1 MIFLFFM
8 KRDFNELTLSSKV
21 WILNIGC
28 MKISLDKKIIIGFVF
43 NLLVVIASGLLFF
56 YRHSQQRSRAIELML
71 NWVESSLFVISILLL
86 IIVYFIIRSQLR
98 AKNLSIDALLENRQL
113 LQSIIDNTSNPIFI
127 KKINGEYLLINKQFE
142 MLFKITNQEILGKSD
157 YDFMPKN
164 SADAYANS
172 DFEVLKALRELKSEE
187 TIEQS
192 DGTHTY
198 IAVKFPL
205 YDIKGRIYAICGI
218 FTDITERKKTEQSLL
233 AADKFFNM
241 SVDILAIVSKDS
253 FIKINPA
260 TVTTL
265 GYSEKELLTQ
275 PFYTYMHPEDYEITR
290 KEVEKLQKGILTL
303 NFENRYICK
312 NGQVKTIIWSVFPEL
327 STGLL
332 YAVGRD
338 ITEHKEEEK
347 ALMAADN
354 FFNISFDMFVIINDD
369 KFIKVNPAFARILG
383 FDSKEVIDKPF
394 QEFTHPDDVAAF
406 RDIIIKLQLN
416 DSVISHRI
424 RNLCKNGSYKWID
437 WTSTIDIHT
446 GIIYAVA
453 KDVSE
458 LIEVENSLK
467 TANLFFDLAFDIL
480 MVADEEHFIK
490 INPTFSKT
498 LGYNKEDMA
507 HIKFMDLIHPEDK
520 QRTQDVIKRHLEGE
534 PIVNFRA
541 RFVCKDSSYRWLDL
555 NSNVDLSWRIFYSVG
570 RDVTKI
576 VELEN
581 EQKRVVNELYENEE
595 KLRLIVEN
603 ISEGII
609 VTNANKKIILAN
621 DMANEIFGIDDDAL
635 ITPDFT
641 AFFEIYY
648 PDGVAVFPSQNLPL
662 ERALK
667 GEVTTDLE
675 VVLVGLE
682 NNIKRRVLISGKP
695 LVDQNETVV
704 ATVITIKD
712 ISKYKQMEEELKE
725 TELKYRQLI
734 GFTKTNGK
742 HN

>member
-1 MIFLFFM
+1 MI
-8 KRDFNELTLSSKV
+8 RDFKALTFSNIV
-21 WILNIGC
+21 WILNSGY

-43 NLLVVIASGLLFF
+43 NLLVVFASGVLFF
-56 YRHSQQRSRAIELML
+56 YRHSQQRSRDIEVML
-71 NWVESSLFVISILLL
+71 NWVESSLFVVSILLL
-86 IIVYFIIRSQLR
+86 VIVFFIIRAQLR
-98 AKNLSIDALLENRQL
+98 AKNLSIDALLENKQL

-142 MLFKITNQEILGKSD
+142 TLFKITNQEILGKSD
-157 YDFMPKN
+157 YDFMPKTV
-164 SADAYANS
+164 ADAYANS

-192 DGTHTY
+192 DGMHTY

-218 FTDITERKKTEQSLL
+218 FTDITERKITEQSLL

-241 SVDILAIVSKDS
+241 SVDILAIVSKDT

-260 TVTTL
+260 TIATL
-265 GYSEKELLTQ
+265 GYSEQELLTHK
-275 PFYTYMHPEDYEITR
+275 FYDYMLPEDHEITR

-312 NGQVKTIIWSVFPEL
+312 NGQIKTIIWSVFPEL

-338 ITEHKEEEK
+338 ITEHKESEK
-347 ALMAADN
+347 ALMAAEN
-354 FFNISFDMFVIINDD
+354 FFNISFDMFVIIRED
-369 KFIKVNPAFARILG
+369 KFIKVNPAFYRILG
-383 FDSKEVIDKPF
+383 YDSSEILNNSY
-394 QEFTHPDDVAAF
+394 QEFTHPDDVAVF

-424 RNLCKNGSYKWID
+424 RNRCKNGDYKWLD
-437 WTSTIDIHT
+437 WTSTIDLHT

-458 LIEVENSLK
+458 LIQVENSLK

-498 LGYNKEDMA
+498 LGYNQEDMNR
-507 HIKFMDLIHPEDK
+507 IKFIDIIHPEDK
-520 QRTQDVIKRHLEGE
+520 KRTQEIIKKHLEGE

-541 RFVCKDSSYRWLDL
+541 RFVCKDGSYKWLDL

-581 EQKRVVNELYENEE
+581 EQKRVLNELYENEE
-595 KLRLIVEN
+595 KLRLVVEN

-609 VTNANKKIILAN
+609 VTNANRNVILAN
-621 DMANEIFGIDDDAL
+621 DMANEIFGLEEDAEISTDL
-635 ITPDFT
+635 T
-641 AFFEIYY
+641 AYFEIYY
-648 PDGVAVFPSQNLPL
+648 PDGVTVFPSQNLPM

-667 GEVTTDLE
+667 GEVTDDLE
-675 VVLVGLE
+675 IVLVSLE
-682 NNIKRRVLISGKP
+682 NNLKRRVLISGKP
-695 LVDQNETVV
+695 LVDQNVKVV
-704 ATVITIKD
+704 AVVITIKD
-712 ISKYKQMEEELKE
+712 ISKYKQMEEDLKE
-725 TELKYRQLI
+725 SELKYRQLI
-734 GFTKTNGK
+734 GFTKSDGK
-742 HN
+742 VK

>member
-1 MIFLFFM
+1 
-8 KRDFNELTLSSKV
+8 
-21 WILNIGC
+21 

-43 NLLVVIASGLLFF
+43 NLLVVFASGFLFF
-56 YRHSQQRSRAIELML
+56 YRHYQQPSRAIEVML
-71 NWVESSLFVISILLL
+71 NWVEPILFVLSIVLL
-86 IIVYFIIRSQLR
+86 IIVFIIIRAQLR
-98 AKNLSIDALLENRQL
+98 AKNVSIDALLENKQL

-142 MLFKITNQEILGKSD
+142 TLFKITNQEILGKSD
-157 YDFMPKN
+157 YDFMSKTV
-164 SADAYANS
+164 ADAYANS

-192 DGTHTY
+192 DGMHTY

-241 SVDILAIVSKDS
+241 SVDILAIVSKDT

-260 TVTTL
+260 TVAIL
-265 GYSEKELLTQ
+265 GYSEQELLTHK
-275 PFYTYMHPEDYEITR
+275 FFDYMLPEDHEITR

-312 NGQVKTIIWSVFPEL
+312 NGQIKTIIWSVFPEL

-338 ITEHKEEEK
+338 ITEHKEAEK
-347 ALMAADN
+347 ALMAAEN
-354 FFNISFDMFVIINDD
+354 FFNISFDMFVIIKED
-369 KFIKVNPAFARILG
+369 KFIKVNPAFNRILG
-383 FDSKEVIDKPF
+383 YDSNEILNKSY
-394 QEFTHPDDVAAF
+394 QEFMHPDDVATF

-424 RNLCKNGSYKWID
+424 RNRCKNGDYKWLD
-437 WTSTIDIHT
+437 WTSTIDLHS

-458 LIEVENSLK
+458 LIQVENSLK

-498 LGYNKEDMA
+498 LGYNQEDMNR
-507 HIKFMDLIHPEDK
+507 IKFIDIIHPEDK
-520 QRTQDVIKRHLEGE
+520 KRTQEIIKKHLEGD
-534 PIVNFRA
+534 PIINFRA
-541 RFVCKDSSYRWLDL
+541 RFVCKDGSYKWLDL

-581 EQKRVVNELYENEE
+581 EQKRVLNELYENEE
-595 KLRLIVEN
+595 KLRLVVEN

-621 DMANEIFGIDDDAL
+621 DMANEIFGIEDDAL
-635 ITPDFT
+635 ITPDFN
-641 AFFEIYY
+641 AYFEIYY
-648 PDGVAVFPSQNLPL
+648 PDGVTVFPSQNLPM

-667 GEVTTDLE
+667 GEVSDDLE
-675 VVLVGLE
+675 VVLVGHE
-682 NNIKRRVLISGKP
+682 NNLKRRVLISGKP
-695 LVDQNETVV
+695 LVDQNENVV
-704 ATVITIKD
+704 AAVITIKD
-712 ISKYKQMEEELKE
+712 ISKYKQMEEDLKE
-725 TELKYRQLI
+725 SELKYRQLI
-734 GFTKTNGK
+734 GFTKSNGK
-742 HN
+742 VK

>member
-1 MIFLFFM
+1 
-8 KRDFNELTLSSKV
+8 
-21 WILNIGC
+21 

-43 NLLVVIASGLLFF
+43 NLLVVFASGLLFF
-56 YRHSQQRSRAIELML
+56 YRHYQQPSRAIEAML
-71 NWVESSLFVISILLL
+71 NWVEPILFVLSFVLL
-86 IIVYFIIRSQLR
+86 IIVFIIIRAQLR
-98 AKNLSIDALLENRQL
+98 AKNLSIDALLENKQL

-142 MLFKITNQEILGKSD
+142 TLFKITNQEILGKSD
-157 YDFMPKN
+157 YDFMPKTV
-164 SADAYANS
+164 ADTYANT

-241 SVDILAIVSKDS
+241 SLDILAIVSKDT

-260 TVTTL
+260 TVAIL
-265 GYSEKELLTQ
+265 GYSEQELLTHK
-275 PFYTYMHPEDYEITR
+275 FFDYMLPEDHEISR

-312 NGQVKTIIWSVFPEL
+312 NGQIKTIIWSVFPEL

-338 ITEHKEEEK
+338 ITEHKVEEK
-347 ALMAADN
+347 ALVSAEN
-354 FFNISFDMFVIINDD
+354 FFNISFDMFVIIEDD

-406 RDIIIKLQLN
+406 KEIIIKLQLN

-424 RNLCKNGSYKWID
+424 RNKCKNGDYKWLD
-437 WTSTIDIHT
+437 WTSTIDLHT

-458 LIEVENSLK
+458 LIQVENSLK

-498 LGYNKEDMA
+498 LGYNQEDMNR
-507 HIKFMDLIHPEDK
+507 IKFIDIIHPEDK
-520 QRTQDVIKRHLEGE
+520 KRTQDIIKKHLEGD
-534 PIVNFRA
+534 PIINFRA
-541 RFVCKDSSYRWLDL
+541 RFVCKDGSYKWLDL
-555 NSNVDLSWRIFYSVG
+555 NSNIDLSWRIFYSVG

-581 EQKRVVNELYENEE
+581 EQKRVLDELYQNEE
-595 KLRLIVEN
+595 KLRLVVEN

-635 ITPDFT
+635 ITPDFN
-641 AFFEIYY
+641 AYFEIYY
-648 PDGVAVFPSQNLPL
+648 PDGVTVFPSQNLPM

-667 GEVTTDLE
+667 GEVSNDLE
-675 VVLVGLE
+675 VVLVGHE
-682 NNIKRRVLISGKP
+682 NNLKRRVLISGKP
-695 LVDQNETVV
+695 LVDQNDNVV
-704 ATVITIKD
+704 AAVITIKD
-712 ISKYKQMEEELKE
+712 ISKYKQMEEDLKE
-725 TELKYRQLI
+725 SELKYRQLI
-734 GFTKTNGK
+734 GFTKTNEK
-742 HN
+742 QK

>member
-1 MIFLFFM
+1 
-8 KRDFNELTLSSKV
+8 
-21 WILNIGC
+21 
-28 MKISLDKKIIIGFVF
+28 MKIALDKKIVIGFII
-43 NLLVVIASGLLFF
+43 NLLVVFTSGLLFV
-56 YRHSQQRSRAIELML
+56 YRNFEQRNQELLLIL
-71 NWVESSLFVISILLL
+71 NWVESVLFVLSIALL
-86 IIVYFIIRSQLR
+86 IIVFIIIRAQLR
-98 AKNLSIDALLENRQL
+98 AKNLSIDALLENKQL

-142 MLFKITNQEILGKSD
+142 TLFKITNQEVLGKSD
-157 YDFMPKN
+157 YDFMPK
-164 SADAYANS
+164 SVADAYANS

-198 IAVKFPL
+198 FAVKFPL

-218 FTDITERKKTEQSLL
+218 FTDITERKKTEHSLL

-241 SVDILAIVSKDS
+241 SLDILAIVSKDT

-260 TVTTL
+260 TVATL
-265 GYSEKELLTQ
+265 GYTEQELLSKS
-275 PFYTYMHPEDYEITR
+275 FYTYMLPEDHEISR
-290 KEVEKLQKGILTL
+290 KEVEKLQKGILTM
-303 NFENRYICK
+303 NFENRFICK
-312 NGQVKTIIWSVFPEL
+312 NGQIKTIIWSVFPEL

-338 ITEHKEEEK
+338 ITEQKEAQK
-347 ALMAADN
+347 ALMAAEN
-354 FFNISFDMFVIINDD
+354 FFNISFDMFVIIRDD
-369 KFIKVNPAFARILG
+369 KFIKVNPAFNRILG
-383 FDSKEVIDKPF
+383 YDSNEILNKSY
-394 QEFTHPDDVAAF
+394 QEFTHPDDVAVF

-424 RNLCKNGSYKWID
+424 RNQCKNGDYKWLD
-437 WTSTIDIHT
+437 WTSTIDLHT

-458 LIEVENSLK
+458 LIQVENSLK
-467 TANLFFDLAFDIL
+467 TANLFFDLAFDVL

-498 LGYNKEDMA
+498 LGYKQQDMNK
-507 HIKFMDLIHPEDK
+507 IKFIDIIHPDDK
-520 QRTQDVIKRHLEGE
+520 QRTQEIIKKHLEGE
-534 PIVNFRA
+534 PIINFRA
-541 RFVCKDSSYRWLDL
+541 RFVCKDGSYKWLDL
-555 NSNVDLSWRIFYSVG
+555 NSNIDLSWRIFYSVG

-581 EQKRVVNELYENEE
+581 EQKRVLNELYENEE
-595 KLRLIVEN
+595 KLRLVLEN

-621 DMANEIFGIDDDAL
+621 DMANEIFGIEDDAL
-635 ITPDFT
+635 ITPDFS
-641 AFFEIYY
+641 AYFEIYY
-648 PDGVAVFPSQNLPL
+648 PDGITIFPSQNLPM
-662 ERALK
+662 EKAMK
-667 GEVTTDLE
+667 GEISNDLE

-695 LVDQNETVV
+695 LVDQNNNVV
-704 ATVITIKD
+704 AAVITIKD
-712 ISKYKQMEEELKE
+712 ISKYKQMEEDLKE
-725 TELKYRQLI
+725 SELKYRQLI
-734 GFTKTNGK
+734 GFTKSNGGVK
-742 HN
+742 

>member
-1 MIFLFFM
+1 
-8 KRDFNELTLSSKV
+8 
-21 WILNIGC
+21 
-28 MKISLDKKIIIGFVF
+28 MKISLDKKIVIGFII
-43 NLLVVIASGLLFF
+43 NLLVVITSGLLFF
-56 YRHSQQRSRAIELML
+56 YRNFEQRNQELLLIL
-71 NWVESSLFVISILLL
+71 NWVESILFVLSIVLL
-86 IIVYFIIRSQLR
+86 IIVFIIIRAQLR
-98 AKNLSIDALLENRQL
+98 AKNLSIDALLENKQL

-142 MLFKITNQEILGKSD
+142 TLFKITNQEILGKSD
-157 YDFMPKN
+157 YDFMPKTI
-164 SADAYANS
+164 ADAYANS

-218 FTDITERKKTEQSLL
+218 FTDITERKKTEHSLL

-241 SVDILAIVSKDS
+241 SVDILAIVSKDT

-260 TVTTL
+260 TLATL
-265 GYSEKELLTQ
+265 GYTEQELLSK
-275 PFYTYMHPEDYEITR
+275 PFYTYMLPEDHEISR
-290 KEVEKLQKGILTL
+290 KEVEKLQKGILTM
-303 NFENRYICK
+303 NFENRFICK
-312 NGQVKTIIWSVFPEL
+312 NGQIKTIIWSVFPEL

-338 ITEHKEEEK
+338 ITEHKEVEN
-347 ALMAADN
+347 ALMAAEN
-354 FFNISFDMFVIINDD
+354 FFNISFDMFVIIKDD
-369 KFIKVNPAFARILG
+369 KFVKVNPAFYRILG
-383 FDSKEVIDKPF
+383 YDSNEILNKLY
-394 QEFTHPDDVAAF
+394 QEFTHPDDVAVF

-424 RNLCKNGSYKWID
+424 RNRCKNGDYKWLD
-437 WTSTIDIHT
+437 WTSTIDLHT

-458 LIEVENSLK
+458 LIQVENSLK

-498 LGYNKEDMA
+498 LGYNQEDMNR
-507 HIKFMDLIHPEDK
+507 IKFIDIIHPDDK
-520 QRTQDVIKRHLEGE
+520 QRTQEIIKKHLEGE
-534 PIVNFRA
+534 PIINFRA
-541 RFVCKDSSYRWLDL
+541 RFVCKDGSYKWLDL

-570 RDVTKI
+570 RDVSKI

-581 EQKRVVNELYENEE
+581 EQKRVLNELYENEE
-595 KLRLIVEN
+595 KLRLVVEN

-621 DMANEIFGIDDDAL
+621 DKANEIFGIEDDAL
-635 ITPDFT
+635 ITPDFN
-641 AFFEIYY
+641 AYFEIYY
-648 PDGVAVFPSQNLPL
+648 PDGVTVFPSQNLPM
-662 ERALK
+662 ERAMK
-667 GEVTTDLE
+667 GEVSDDLE

-682 NNIKRRVLISGKP
+682 NNINRRVLISGKP
-695 LVDQNETVV
+695 LVDQNDNVV
-704 ATVITIKD
+704 AAVITIKD
-712 ISKYKQMEEELKE
+712 ISKYKQLEEDLKE
-725 TELKYRQLI
+725 SELKYRQLI
-734 GFTKTNGK
+734 GFTKRNGGVK
-742 HN
+742 

>member
-1 MIFLFFM
+1 
-8 KRDFNELTLSSKV
+8 
-21 WILNIGC
+21 
-28 MKISLDKKIIIGFVF
+28 MKIALDKKIVIGFII
-43 NLLVVIASGLLFF
+43 NLLVVFTSGLLFV
-56 YRHSQQRSRAIELML
+56 YRNFEQRNQELLLIL
-71 NWVESSLFVISILLL
+71 NWVESVLFVLSIALL
-86 IIVYFIIRSQLR
+86 IIVFIIIRAQLR
-98 AKNLSIDALLENRQL
+98 AKNLSIDALLENKQL

-142 MLFKITNQEILGKSD
+142 TLFKITNQEVLGKSD
-157 YDFMPKN
+157 YDFMPK
-164 SADAYANS
+164 SVADAYANS

-198 IAVKFPL
+198 FAVKFPL

-218 FTDITERKKTEQSLL
+218 FTDITERKKTEHSLL

-241 SVDILAIVSKDS
+241 SLDILAIVSNDT

-260 TVTTL
+260 TVSTL
-265 GYSEKELLTQ
+265 GYTEQELLTK
-275 PFYTYMHPEDYEITR
+275 PFYTYMHPDDHEITR
-290 KEVEKLQKGILTL
+290 KEVGKLQKGILTL
-303 NFENRYICK
+303 NFENRYICS
-312 NGQVKTIIWSVFPEL
+312 NGQIKTIIWSVFPEL

-338 ITEHKEEEK
+338 ITEQKEAQK
-347 ALMAADN
+347 ALMAAEN
-354 FFNISFDMFVIINDD
+354 FFNISFDMFVIIRDN
-369 KFIKVNPAFARILG
+369 KFIKVNPAFNRILG
-383 FDSKEVIDKPF
+383 YDSNEILNKSYL
-394 QEFTHPDDVAAF
+394 EFTHPDDISVF

-424 RNLCKNGSYKWID
+424 RNQCKNGDYKWLD
-437 WTSTIDIHT
+437 WTSTIDLHT

-458 LIEVENSLK
+458 LIQVENSLK
-467 TANLFFDLAFDIL
+467 TANLFFDLAFDVL

-498 LGYNKEDMA
+498 LGYKQQDMNK
-507 HIKFMDLIHPEDK
+507 IKFIDIIHPDDK
-520 QRTQDVIKRHLEGE
+520 QRTQEIIKKHLEGE
-534 PIVNFRA
+534 PIINFRA
-541 RFVCKDSSYRWLDL
+541 RFVCKDGSYKWLDL
-555 NSNVDLSWRIFYSVG
+555 NSNIDLSWRIFYSVG

-581 EQKRVVNELYENEE
+581 EQKRVLNELYENEE
-595 KLRLIVEN
+595 KLRLVLEN

-621 DMANEIFGIDDDAL
+621 DMANEIFGIEDDAL
-635 ITPDFT
+635 ITPDFS
-641 AFFEIYY
+641 AYFEIYY
-648 PDGVAVFPSQNLPL
+648 PDGITIFPSQNLPM
-662 ERALK
+662 EKAMK
-667 GEVTTDLE
+667 GEISNDLE

-695 LVDQNETVV
+695 LVDQNNNVV
-704 ATVITIKD
+704 AAVITIKD
-712 ISKYKQMEEELKE
+712 ISKYKQMEEDLKE
-725 TELKYRQLI
+725 SELKYRQLI
-734 GFTKTNGK
+734 GFTKSNGGVK
-742 HN
+742 

>member
-1 MIFLFFM
+1 
-8 KRDFNELTLSSKV
+8 
-21 WILNIGC
+21 

-43 NLLVVIASGLLFF
+43 NLLVVFASGLLFF
-56 YRHSQQRSRAIELML
+56 YRHYQQPSRAIEVML
-71 NWVESSLFVISILLL
+71 NWVEPILFVLSFVLL
-86 IIVYFIIRSQLR
+86 IIVFIIIRAQLR
-98 AKNLSIDALLENRQL
+98 AKNVSIDALLENKQL

-142 MLFKITNQEILGKSD
+142 TLFKITNLEILGKSD

-218 FTDITERKKTEQSLL
+218 FTDITERKKTEHSLL

-241 SVDILAIVSKDS
+241 SVDILAIVSKDT

-260 TVTTL
+260 TVAIL
-265 GYSEKELLTQ
+265 GYSEQELLTHK
-275 PFYTYMHPEDYEITR
+275 FFDYMLPEDHEITR

-312 NGQVKTIIWSVFPEL
+312 NGQIKTIIWSVFPEL

-338 ITEHKEEEK
+338 ITEHKEAEK
-347 ALMAADN
+347 ALMAAEN
-354 FFNISFDMFVIINDD
+354 FFNISFDMFVIIKDD
-369 KFIKVNPAFARILG
+369 KFIKVNPAFNRILG
-383 FDSKEVIDKPF
+383 YDSKEIINKSY
-394 QEFTHPDDVAAF
+394 QEFMHPDDVAAF

-424 RNLCKNGSYKWID
+424 RNRCKNGEYKWLD
-437 WTSTIDIHT
+437 WTSTIDLHT

-458 LIEVENSLK
+458 IIQVENSLK

-480 MVADEEHFIK
+480 MVANEEHFIK

-498 LGYNKEDMA
+498 LGYNQEDMNR
-507 HIKFMDLIHPEDK
+507 IKFIDIIHPEDK
-520 QRTQDVIKRHLEGE
+520 KRTQEIIKKHLEGE
-534 PIVNFRA
+534 PIMNFRA
-541 RFVCKDSSYRWLDL
+541 RFVCKDGSYKWLDL

-581 EQKRVVNELYENEE
+581 EQKRVLNELYENEE
-595 KLRLIVEN
+595 KLRLVVEN

-609 VTNANKKIILAN
+609 VTNANRKVILAN
-621 DMANEIFGIDDDAL
+621 DMANEIFGIEDDAL
-635 ITPDFT
+635 ITPDFS
-641 AFFEIYY
+641 AYFEIYY
-648 PDGVAVFPSQNLPL
+648 PDGGTVFPSQNLPL

-667 GEVTTDLE
+667 GEVSDDLE
-675 VVLVGLE
+675 VVLVGHE
-682 NNIKRRVLISGKP
+682 NNLKRRVLISGKP
-695 LVDQNETVV
+695 LVDQNENVV
-704 ATVITIKD
+704 AAVITIKD
-712 ISKYKQMEEELKE
+712 ISKYKQMEEDLKE

-734 GFTKTNGK
+734 GFTKTNSGLK
-742 HN
+742 

>member
-1 MIFLFFM
+1 
-8 KRDFNELTLSSKV
+8 
-21 WILNIGC
+21 
-28 MKISLDKKIIIGFVF
+28 MKIALDKKIVIGFII
-43 NLLVVIASGLLFF
+43 NLLVVFTSGLLFV
-56 YRHSQQRSRAIELML
+56 YRNFEQRNQELLLIL
-71 NWVESSLFVISILLL
+71 NWVESVLFVLSIALL
-86 IIVYFIIRSQLR
+86 IIVFIIIRAQLR
-98 AKNLSIDALLENRQL
+98 AKNLSIDALLENKQL

-142 MLFKITNQEILGKSD
+142 TLFKITNQEVLGKSD
-157 YDFMPKN
+157 YDFMPK
-164 SADAYANS
+164 SVADAYANS

-198 IAVKFPL
+198 FAVKFPL

-218 FTDITERKKTEQSLL
+218 FTDITERKKTEHSLL

-241 SVDILAIVSKDS
+241 SLDILAIVSNDT

-260 TVTTL
+260 TVSTL
-265 GYSEKELLTQ
+265 GYTEQELLTK
-275 PFYTYMHPEDYEITR
+275 PFYTYMHPDDHEITR
-290 KEVEKLQKGILTL
+290 KEVGKLQKGILTL
-303 NFENRYICK
+303 NFENRYICS
-312 NGQVKTIIWSVFPEL
+312 NGQIKTIIWSVFPEL

-338 ITEHKEEEK
+338 ITEQKEAQK
-347 ALMAADN
+347 ALMAAEN
-354 FFNISFDMFVIINDD
+354 FFNISFDMFVIIRDN
-369 KFIKVNPAFARILG
+369 KFIKVNPAFNRILG
-383 FDSKEVIDKPF
+383 YDSNEILNKSY
-394 QEFTHPDDVAAF
+394 QEFTHPDDISVF

-424 RNLCKNGSYKWID
+424 RNQCKNGDYKWLD
-437 WTSTIDIHT
+437 WTSTIDLHT

-458 LIEVENSLK
+458 LIQVENSLK
-467 TANLFFDLAFDIL
+467 TANLFFDLAFDVL

-498 LGYNKEDMA
+498 LGYKQQDMNK
-507 HIKFMDLIHPEDK
+507 IKFIDIIHPDDK
-520 QRTQDVIKRHLEGE
+520 QRTQEIIKKHLEGE
-534 PIVNFRA
+534 PIINFRA
-541 RFVCKDSSYRWLDL
+541 RFVCKDGSYKWLDL
-555 NSNVDLSWRIFYSVG
+555 NSNIDLSWRIFYSVG

-581 EQKRVVNELYENEE
+581 EQKRVLNELYENEE
-595 KLRLIVEN
+595 KLRLVLEN

-621 DMANEIFGIDDDAL
+621 DMANEIFGIEDDAL
-635 ITPDFT
+635 ITPDFS
-641 AFFEIYY
+641 AYFEIYY
-648 PDGVAVFPSQNLPL
+648 PDGITIFPSQNLPM
-662 ERALK
+662 EKAMK
-667 GEVTTDLE
+667 GEISNDLE

-695 LVDQNETVV
+695 LVDQNNNVV
-704 ATVITIKD
+704 AAVITIKD
-712 ISKYKQMEEELKE
+712 ISKYKQMEEDLKE
-725 TELKYRQLI
+725 SELKYRQLI
-734 GFTKTNGK
+734 GFTKSNGGVK
-742 HN
+742 

>member
-1 MIFLFFM
+1 
-8 KRDFNELTLSSKV
+8 
-21 WILNIGC
+21 

-43 NLLVVIASGLLFF
+43 NLLVVFASGLLFF
-56 YRHSQQRSRAIELML
+56 YRHYQQPSRAIEAML
-71 NWVESSLFVISILLL
+71 NWVEPILFVLSIVLLV
-86 IIVYFIIRSQLR
+86 IVFIIIRAQLR
-98 AKNLSIDALLENRQL
+98 AKNVSIDALLENKQL

-142 MLFKITNQEILGKSD
+142 TLFKITNLEILGKSD

-192 DGTHTY
+192 DGMHTY

-218 FTDITERKKTEQSLL
+218 FTDITERKKTELSLL

-241 SVDILAIVSKDS
+241 SVDILAIVSKDT

-260 TVTTL
+260 TVVIL
-265 GYSEKELLTQ
+265 GYSEQELLTHK
-275 PFYTYMHPEDYEITR
+275 FFDYMLPEDHEITR

-312 NGQVKTIIWSVFPEL
+312 NGQIKTIIWSVFPEL

-338 ITEHKEEEK
+338 ITEHKEAEK
-347 ALMAADN
+347 ALMAAEN
-354 FFNISFDMFVIINDD
+354 FFNISFDMFVIIKDD
-369 KFIKVNPAFARILG
+369 KFIKVNPAFNRILG
-383 FDSKEVIDKPF
+383 YDSKEIINKSY
-394 QEFTHPDDVAAF
+394 QEFMHPDDVAAF

-424 RNLCKNGSYKWID
+424 RNRCKNGEYKWLD
-437 WTSTIDIHT
+437 WTSTIDLHT

-458 LIEVENSLK
+458 IIQVENSLK

-480 MVADEEHFIK
+480 MVANEEHFIK

-498 LGYNKEDMA
+498 LGYNQEDMNR
-507 HIKFMDLIHPEDK
+507 IKFIDIIHPEDK
-520 QRTQDVIKRHLEGE
+520 KRTQEIIKKHLEGE
-534 PIVNFRA
+534 PIMNFRA
-541 RFVCKDSSYRWLDL
+541 RFVCKDGSYKWLDL
-555 NSNVDLSWRIFYSVG
+555 NSNIDLSWRIFYSVG

-581 EQKRVVNELYENEE
+581 EQKRVLNELYENEE
-595 KLRLIVEN
+595 KLRLVVEN

-609 VTNANKKIILAN
+609 VTNANRKVILAN
-621 DMANEIFGIDDDAL
+621 DMANKIFGLEEDVEIS
-635 ITPDFT
+635 TDFT
-641 AFFEIYY
+641 TYFEIYY
-648 PDGVAVFPSQNLPL
+648 PDEVTVFPSQNLPM

-667 GEVTTDLE
+667 GEVTNDLE

-695 LVDQNETVV
+695 LVDQNENVV
-704 ATVITIKD
+704 AAVITIKD
-712 ISKYKQMEEELKE
+712 ISKYKQMEEDLKE
-725 TELKYRQLI
+725 SELKYRQLI
-734 GFTKTNGK
+734 GFTKSDGK
-742 HN
+742 LK

>member
-1 MIFLFFM
+1 
-8 KRDFNELTLSSKV
+8 
-21 WILNIGC
+21 

-43 NLLVVIASGLLFF
+43 NLLVVFASGLLFF
-56 YRHSQQRSRAIELML
+56 YRHYQQPSRAIEVML
-71 NWVESSLFVISILLL
+71 NWVEPILFVLSIVLL
-86 IIVYFIIRSQLR
+86 IIVFIIIRAQLR
-98 AKNLSIDALLENRQL
+98 AKNLSIDALLENKQL

-142 MLFKITNQEILGKSD
+142 TLFKITNQEILGKSD
-157 YDFMPKN
+157 YDFMPKTV
-164 SADAYANS
+164 ADAYANS

-192 DGTHTY
+192 DGMHTY

-205 YDIKGRIYAICGI
+205 YDTKGRIYAICGI
-218 FTDITERKKTEQSLL
+218 FTDITERKKTEHSLL

-241 SVDILAIVSKDS
+241 SVDILAIVSKDT

-260 TVTTL
+260 TLATL
-265 GYSEKELLTQ
+265 GYSEQELLMHK
-275 PFYTYMHPEDYEITR
+275 FYDYMLPEDHEISR

-312 NGQVKTIIWSVFPEL
+312 NGQIKTIIWSVFPEL

-338 ITEHKEEEK
+338 ITEHKEAEK
-347 ALMAADN
+347 ALMAAEN
-354 FFNISFDMFVIINDD
+354 FFNISFDMFVIIRED
-369 KFIKVNPAFARILG
+369 KFIKVNPAFYRIFG
-383 FDSKEVIDKPF
+383 YDSSEILNKSY
-394 QEFTHPDDVAAF
+394 QEFTHPDDVAVF

-424 RNLCKNGSYKWID
+424 RNRCKNGDYKWLD
-437 WTSTIDIHT
+437 WTSTIDLHT

-458 LIEVENSLK
+458 LIQVENSLK

-498 LGYNKEDMA
+498 LGYNQEDMNR
-507 HIKFMDLIHPEDK
+507 IKFIDIIHPEDK
-520 QRTQDVIKRHLEGE
+520 KRTQEIIKKHLEGE
-534 PIVNFRA
+534 PIMNFRA
-541 RFVCKDSSYRWLDL
+541 RFVCKDGSYKWLDL
-555 NSNVDLSWRIFYSVG
+555 NSNIDLSWRIFYSVG

-581 EQKRVVNELYENEE
+581 EQKRVLNELYENEE
-595 KLRLIVEN
+595 KLRLVVEN

-609 VTNANKKIILAN
+609 VTNANRNVILAN
-621 DMANEIFGIDDDAL
+621 DMANEIFGIEDDAL
-635 ITPDFT
+635 ITTDFS

-648 PDGVAVFPSQNLPL
+648 PDGVTVFPSQNLPI

-667 GEVTTDLE
+667 GEITDDLE

-695 LVDQNETVV
+695 LVDQNGKVV
-704 ATVITIKD
+704 AVVITIKD
-712 ISKYKQMEEELKE
+712 ISKYKQMEEDLKE
-725 TELKYRQLI
+725 SELKYRQLI
-734 GFTKTNGK
+734 GFTKSDGK
-742 HN
+742 LK

>member
-1 MIFLFFM
+1 
-8 KRDFNELTLSSKV
+8 
-21 WILNIGC
+21 
-28 MKISLDKKIIIGFVF
+28 MKISLDKKIVIGFII
-43 NLLVVIASGLLFF
+43 NLLVVITSGLLFF
-56 YRHSQQRSRAIELML
+56 YRNFEQRNQELLLIL
-71 NWVESSLFVISILLL
+71 NWVESILFVLSIVLL
-86 IIVYFIIRSQLR
+86 IIVFIIIRAQLR
-98 AKNLSIDALLENRQL
+98 AKNLSIDALLENKQL

-142 MLFKITNQEILGKSD
+142 TLFKITNQEILGKSD
-157 YDFMPKN
+157 YDFMPKTI
-164 SADAYANS
+164 ADAYANS

-218 FTDITERKKTEQSLL
+218 FTDITERKKTEHSLL

-241 SVDILAIVSKDS
+241 SVDILAIVSKDT

-260 TVTTL
+260 TLATL
-265 GYSEKELLTQ
+265 GYTEQELLSK
-275 PFYTYMHPEDYEITR
+275 PFYTYMLPEDHEISR
-290 KEVEKLQKGILTL
+290 KEVEKLQKGILTM
-303 NFENRYICK
+303 NFENRFICK
-312 NGQVKTIIWSVFPEL
+312 NGQIKTIIWSVFPEL

-338 ITEHKEEEK
+338 ITEHKEVEN
-347 ALMAADN
+347 ALMAAEN
-354 FFNISFDMFVIINDD
+354 FFNISFDMFVIIKDD
-369 KFIKVNPAFARILG
+369 KFVKVNPAFYRILG
-383 FDSKEVIDKPF
+383 YDSNEILNKLY
-394 QEFTHPDDVAAF
+394 QEFTHPDDVAVF

-424 RNLCKNGSYKWID
+424 RNRCKNGDYKWLD
-437 WTSTIDIHT
+437 WTSTIDLHT

-458 LIEVENSLK
+458 LIQVENSLK

-498 LGYNKEDMA
+498 LGYNQEDMNR
-507 HIKFMDLIHPEDK
+507 IKFIDIIHPDDK
-520 QRTQDVIKRHLEGE
+520 QRTQEIIKKHLEGE
-534 PIVNFRA
+534 PIINFRA
-541 RFVCKDSSYRWLDL
+541 RFVCKDGSYRWLDL

-570 RDVTKI
+570 RDVSKI

-581 EQKRVVNELYENEE
+581 EQKRVLNELYENEE
-595 KLRLIVEN
+595 KLRLVVEN

-621 DMANEIFGIDDDAL
+621 DKANEIFGIEDDAL
-635 ITPDFT
+635 ITPDFN
-641 AFFEIYY
+641 AYFEIYY
-648 PDGVAVFPSQNLPL
+648 PDGVTVFPSQNLPM
-662 ERALK
+662 ERAMK
-667 GEVTTDLE
+667 GEVSDDLE

-682 NNIKRRVLISGKP
+682 NNINRRVLISGKP
-695 LVDQNETVV
+695 LVDQNDNVV
-704 ATVITIKD
+704 AAVITIKD
-712 ISKYKQMEEELKE
+712 ISKYKQLEEDLKE
-725 TELKYRQLI
+725 SELKYRQLI
-734 GFTKTNGK
+734 GFTKRNGGVK
-742 HN
+742 

>member
-1 MIFLFFM
+1 
-8 KRDFNELTLSSKV
+8 
-21 WILNIGC
+21 

-56 YRHSQQRSRAIELML
+56 YRHYQKPSRAIEAML
-71 NWVESSLFVISILLL
+71 NWVEPILFVLSIVLL
-86 IIVYFIIRSQLR
+86 IIVFIIIRAQLR
-98 AKNLSIDALLENRQL
+98 AKNVSIDALLENKQL

-142 MLFKITNQEILGKSD
+142 TLFKITNLEILGKSD

-164 SADAYANS
+164 IADAYANS

-192 DGTHTY
+192 DGAHTY

-218 FTDITERKKTEQSLL
+218 FTDITERKKTEHSLL

-241 SVDILAIVSKDS
+241 SVDILAIVSKDT

-260 TVTTL
+260 TVAIL
-265 GYSEKELLTQ
+265 GYSEQELLTHK
-275 PFYTYMHPEDYEITR
+275 FFDYMLPEDHEITR

-312 NGQVKTIIWSVFPEL
+312 NGQIKTIIWSVFPEL

-338 ITEHKEEEK
+338 ITEHKEAEK
-347 ALMAADN
+347 ALMAAEN
-354 FFNISFDMFVIINDD
+354 FFNISFDMFVIIKED
-369 KFIKVNPAFARILG
+369 KFIKVNPAFYRILG
-383 FDSKEVIDKPF
+383 YDSSEILNKSY
-394 QEFTHPDDVAAF
+394 QEFTHPDDVAVF

-424 RNLCKNGSYKWID
+424 RNRCKNGEYKWLD
-437 WTSTIDIHT
+437 WTSTIDLHK

-458 LIEVENSLK
+458 IIQVENSLK

-480 MVADEEHFIK
+480 MVANEEHFIK

-498 LGYNKEDMA
+498 LGYNQEDMNR
-507 HIKFMDLIHPEDK
+507 IKFIDIIHPEDK
-520 QRTQDVIKRHLEGE
+520 KRTQEIIKKHLEGE
-534 PIVNFRA
+534 PIMNFRA
-541 RFVCKDSSYRWLDL
+541 RFVCKDGSYKWLDL
-555 NSNVDLSWRIFYSVG
+555 NSNIDLSWRIFYSVG

-581 EQKRVVNELYENEE
+581 EQKRVLNELYENEE
-595 KLRLIVEN
+595 KLRLVVEN

-609 VTNANKKIILAN
+609 VTNANRKVILAN
-621 DMANEIFGIDDDAL
+621 DMANEIFGIEDDAL
-635 ITPDFT
+635 ITPDFS
-641 AFFEIYY
+641 AYFEIYY
-648 PDGVAVFPSQNLPL
+648 PDGGTVFPSQNLPL

-667 GEVTTDLE
+667 GEVSDDLE
-675 VVLVGLE
+675 VVLVGHE
-682 NNIKRRVLISGKP
+682 NNLKRRVLISGKP
-695 LVDQNETVV
+695 LVDQNENVV
-704 ATVITIKD
+704 AAVITIKD
-712 ISKYKQMEEELKE
+712 ISKYKQMEEDLKE
-725 TELKYRQLI
+725 SELKYRQLI
-734 GFTKTNGK
+734 GYTKSDGK
-742 HN
+742 VK

>member
-1 MIFLFFM
+1 
-8 KRDFNELTLSSKV
+8 
-21 WILNIGC
+21 

-43 NLLVVIASGLLFF
+43 NLLVVFASGLLFF
-56 YRHSQQRSRAIELML
+56 YRHYQQPSRAIEAML
-71 NWVESSLFVISILLL
+71 NWVEPILFVLSIVLL
-86 IIVYFIIRSQLR
+86 IIVFIIIRAQLR
-98 AKNLSIDALLENRQL
+98 AKNVSIDALLENRQL

-142 MLFKITNQEILGKSD
+142 ALFKITNQEILGKSD

-172 DFEVLKALRELKSEE
+172 DFEVMKALRELKSEE

-192 DGTHTY
+192 DGAHTY

-205 YDIKGRIYAICGI
+205 YDMKGRIYAICGI

-241 SVDILAIVSKDS
+241 SVDILAIVSKDT

-260 TVTTL
+260 TVATL
-265 GYSEKELLTQ
+265 GYSEQELLTHK
-275 PFYTYMHPEDYEITR
+275 FFDYMLPEDHEITR

-312 NGQVKTIIWSVFPEL
+312 NGQIKTIIWSVFPEL

-338 ITEHKEEEK
+338 ITEHKVEEK
-347 ALMAADN
+347 ALISAEN
-354 FFNISFDMFVIINDD
+354 FFNISFDMFVIIKDD

-394 QEFTHPDDVAAF
+394 QEFTHPDDVVAF
-406 RDIIIKLQLN
+406 MEIIIKLQLH

-424 RNLCKNGSYKWID
+424 RNLCKNGSFKWID
-437 WTSTIDIHT
+437 WTSTIDLQT

-458 LIEVENSLK
+458 LIQVENSLK

-498 LGYNKEDMA
+498 LGYNQEDMNR
-507 HIKFMDLIHPEDK
+507 IKFIDIIHPEDK
-520 QRTQDVIKRHLEGE
+520 KRTQEIIKKHLEGE
-534 PIVNFRA
+534 PIMNFRA
-541 RFVCKDSSYRWLDL
+541 RFVCKDGSYKWLDL

-581 EQKRVVNELYENEE
+581 EQKRVLNELYENEE
-595 KLRLIVEN
+595 KLRLVVEN

-621 DMANEIFGIDDDAL
+621 DKANEIFGIEDDEL
-635 ITPDFT
+635 ITPDFN
-641 AFFEIYY
+641 AYFEIYY
-648 PDGVAVFPSQNLPL
+648 PDGVTVFPSQNLPL
-662 ERALK
+662 ERAMK
-667 GEVTTDLE
+667 GEVSDDLE
-675 VVLVGLE
+675 VVLVSSE
-682 NNIKRRVLISGKP
+682 NNLKRRVLISGKP
-695 LVDQNETVV
+695 LVDQNENVV
-704 ATVITIKD
+704 AAVITIKD
-712 ISKYKQMEEELKE
+712 ISKYKQMEEDLKE

-734 GFTKTNGK
+734 GYTKSNEK
-742 HN
+742 QK